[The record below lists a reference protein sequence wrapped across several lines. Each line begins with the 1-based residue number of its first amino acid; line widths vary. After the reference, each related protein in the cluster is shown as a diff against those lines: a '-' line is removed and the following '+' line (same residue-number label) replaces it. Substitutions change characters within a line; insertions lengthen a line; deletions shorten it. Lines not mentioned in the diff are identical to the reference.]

1 MKFKCTILCVFLLV
15 LLLPLKNAHADRIN
29 VPVAQIVVQNNEAG
43 RTVSNNLLDIRGDS
57 PADKIKQYL
66 KKRYRPTGGDQVL
79 FIKISRATVLHQG
92 KSKLGRDQYLIDIT
106 LDISLASKPY
116 MPSKKARVSYGRRV
130 EGSGPSFISSKL
142 PTRASENLVKA
153 AIRTLD
159 RKIIKSLHHELDL
172 L

>member
-1 MKFKCTILCVFLLV
+1 MKFKFIILCVFSMAA
-15 LLLPLKNAHADRIN
+15 LLPLKNAHADRIK

-43 RTVSNNLLDIRGDS
+43 RRVSNNLLDIRGDS
-57 PADKIKQYL
+57 PAKKIKQYL
-66 KKRYRPTGGDQVL
+66 KKRFRPTGGDQVL

-92 KSKLGRDQYLIDIT
+92 KNRMGRDQYLIDIT

-116 MPSKKARVSYGRRV
+116 MPSKKARVNYGRRV
-130 EGSGPSFISSKL
+130 ESSGPAFVSSNL

-159 RKIIKSLHHELDL
+159 RKIIKSLHHELDIL
-172 L
+172 